1 MAIRFHLDENMPHA
15 VAEGLRRRGWD
26 VTTTTDAELV
36 GASDEEQVAFGRG
49 ESRVVVTRDADLLR
63 LNAQGV
69 EHAGIVYWTE
79 RRSIGQ
85 LISALD
91 MLGLDHTEEE
101 MRSRVVF
108 L

>member
-1 MAIRFHLDENMPHA
+1 M
-15 VAEGLRRRGWD
+15 
-26 VTTTTDAELV
+26 
-36 GASDEEQVAFGRG
+36 AFGLAEDRA
-49 ESRVVVTRDADLLR
+49 VVTRDADLLR
-63 LNAQGV
+63 LNAEGF

-91 MLGLDHTEEE
+91 MLSSQHAVEE
-101 MRSRVVF
+101 MRGHVVF

>member
-1 MAIRFHLDENMPHA
+1 MPHA
-15 VAEGLRRRGWD
+15 VAEGLRRRDMD
-26 VTTTTDAELV
+26 VTTSAARGLLGATDQ
-36 GASDEEQVAFGRG
+36 EQLMFAHGEGR
-49 ESRVVVTRDADLLR
+49 VLVTRDADLLR
-63 LNAQGV
+63 LDAQGE

-91 MLGLDHTEEE
+91 MLGLESTQEE